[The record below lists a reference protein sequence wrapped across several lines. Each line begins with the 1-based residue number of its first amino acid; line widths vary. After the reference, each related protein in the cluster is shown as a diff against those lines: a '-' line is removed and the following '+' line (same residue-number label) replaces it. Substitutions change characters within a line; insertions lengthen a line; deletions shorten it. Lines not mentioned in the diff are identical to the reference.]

1 MTGSEFVSFLITRKQ
16 CEDIDPA
23 RAIGQRFI
31 NSRILV
37 PVYYDPEDNET
48 PVFEGQSELYYVDDS
63 ILEVLEVEEGLTC
76 RAETGDTPQEVVQPQ
91 KEHNKILRMSGYLL
105 TISGVQRGQ

>member
-1 MTGSEFVSFLITRKQ
+1 M
-16 CEDIDPA
+16 
-23 RAIGQRFI
+23 
-31 NSRILV
+31 

-91 KEHNKILRMSGYLL
+91 KEHNKILRMAGDLRTL
-105 TISGVQRGQ
+105 IGVRRGECGVD